1 MCGKLFVNIRFYD
14 YIALKLICFRNK
26 GESNSHKQLLALNT
40 FDEWLGRRR
49 PQLLE
54 NDSLGG
60 EQTLRNI
67 LAASEMD
74 DINESQNEKDVPGK
88 YEWTNGVGEGRDDMG
103 TLIYVAI

>member
-1 MCGKLFVNIRFYD
+1 MCGKLVFNIRFYD
-14 YIALKLICFRNK
+14 YMALTLICFRNK

-67 LAASEMD
+67 LAASEID
-74 DINESQNEKDVPGK
+74 DINESQNVPGK
-88 YEWTNGVGEGRDDMG
+88 YQWVDGVGEGRDDMG
-103 TLIYVAI
+103 TLIHVAI